1 MRVSKDEYIL
11 RNLSKIK
18 HKRWELF
25 VITRIIHLLND
36 PEIEFVCQQYIR
48 AKNGKRYLTDLCFP
62 SLKLYYEIDEE
73 QHSSEPH
80 EATDQI
86 RQREILDATDFT
98 EKRIQVYDKQKS
110 RYRDL
115 IQIIKEVDQI
125 VAFIKN
131 LKEELVSKD
140 KFVPWNYEERFNPDT
155 YIKQGFIDVKDNVMF
170 LNHRDAMR
178 CFGYK
183 GGHYQRAVWT
193 IPGSKKELWFPK
205 LYENNEWDNSLS
217 DDFKKIFMKK
227 KRGTKIGPRETTEF
241 LVFAHYKDLL
251 GQIVYKFL
259 GEFHAS
265 LEESTDHR
273 HVFIRKGSRINL
285 V

>member
-98 EKRIQVYDKQKS
+98 EKRIPVYDKQKG

-193 IPGSKKELWFPK
+193 IPGSNKELWFPK
-205 LYENNEWDNSLS
+205 LYENKEWDNSLS
-217 DDFKKIFMKK
+217 DDFKKIVMKK
-227 KRGTKIGPRETTEF
+227 KGGTKIGPRETTEF

-265 LEESTDHR
+265 LEESTDHQ